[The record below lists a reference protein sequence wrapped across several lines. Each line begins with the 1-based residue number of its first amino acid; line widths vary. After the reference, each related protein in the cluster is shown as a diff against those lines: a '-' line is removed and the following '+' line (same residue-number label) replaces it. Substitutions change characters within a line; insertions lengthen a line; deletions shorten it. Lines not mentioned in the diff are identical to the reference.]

1 MTALLLATLAA
12 ADIVHLKS
20 GGHQEGKVI
29 DAGDSW
35 RIERGNGAVVTVK
48 KSDVREVV
56 PCKYIPEPPKGTAG
70 FRWGPRHVDAARFV
84 RLDPPAGWRLG
95 EPRGK
100 AVASFFR
107 EPSGRLDLLLQ
118 RTAGGPKE
126 AAETVRAA
134 LESRLGKD
142 AIATGPDW
150 VEAAVAADGGP
161 QGLLWVFVGASG
173 ERVLTLA
180 YSAPKA
186 DYDKQAAGV
195 RAAAATLAG
204 LPEKELAEG
213 PRARFAQLLDAAPED
228 DPRRA
233 AEMLEEARGIV
244 EEFAPLHLM
253 LAAAYAGRGE
263 GKKAEASFRRAR
275 ELDPSDLRAAVAF
288 GAFLRGRT
296 AFREAQE
303 LLDPLTERHAT
314 AMDLHLELARDFLGG
329 GKANDALAC
338 ARHAVRLEPR
348 LAEAHYLMGACHE
361 RLGDRSSALVAYRDA
376 LIQDDQHTP
385 AREALDRLGWKH

>member
-1 MTALLLATLAA
+1 MTALLLLAA
-12 ADIVHLKS
+12 VDIVHLKS
-20 GGHQEGKVI
+20 GGRQEGKVV

-56 PCKYIPEPPKGTAG
+56 PCKFIPEPPKGTAG

-84 RLDPPAGWRLG
+84 RLDPPVGWRLG

-107 EPSGRLDLLLQ
+107 EPAGRMDLLLQ
-118 RTAGGPKE
+118 RASGGPKE

-134 LESRLGKD
+134 LENRLGRE
-142 AIATGPDW
+142 AVTAGADW
-150 VEAAVAADGGP
+150 IEASAGD
-161 QGLLWVFVGASG
+161 QGLLWILVGASG
-173 ERVLTLA
+173 DRVLTLA
-180 YSAPKA
+180 YAAPKA
-186 DYDKQAAGV
+186 DFDKQAAGV

-213 PRARFAQLLDAAPED
+213 PRARFAQLIDTAPED

-233 AEMLEEARGIV
+233 TEMLEEARGIV
-244 EEFAPLHLM
+244 DEFAPLHLM
-253 LAAAYAGRGE
+253 LAQAWAGRGE
-263 GKKAEASFRRAR
+263 GKKAEAAFRRAR
-275 ELDPSDLRAAVAF
+275 ELDPTDLRAAVAF

-296 AFREAQE
+296 AFREAHE
-303 LLDPLTERHAT
+303 LLDPLTERNPT
-314 AMDLHLELARDFLGG
+314 AMDLHLELARCFLGG

-348 LAEAHYLMGACHE
+348 LADAHYLMGACHE
-361 RLGDRSSALVAYRDA
+361 RLGTRNSALIAYRDA
-376 LIQDDQHTP
+376 LIQDDQYTP
-385 AREALDRLGWKH
+385 AREALERLGWKP